1 MQKKCVFLL
10 VAYLLRN
17 KHNTAVDLIMQLG
30 IIDEYLSLLQ
40 LVCVL
45 SKSSVIHNFG
55 INPCCESFVTGQQ
68 TMTACNT

>member
-30 IIDEYLSLLQ
+30 IIDEYLSLL
-40 LVCVL
+40 
-45 SKSSVIHNFG
+45 
-55 INPCCESFVTGQQ
+55 
-68 TMTACNT
+68 